1 MAEPLKTNGNGAAEG
16 GADSGFA
23 SEKMQSPP
31 RRLQRF
37 DSLHTEA
44 GMIPGGQSHAAKVGW
59 ATTLSLALQSLG
71 VVYGDMGTSPLYVFS
86 STFTSGIKDTDDLLG
101 VMSLIIY
108 TVALLPLIKYC
119 FIVLRANDN
128 GDGGTFA
135 LYSLI
140 SRYARISLI
149 PNQQAE
155 DATVSHY
162 KLESPSNRVKRAH
175 WIKEKMESSP
185 NFKVILFLV
194 TILATSMVIGDGVL
208 TPCISVLSAV
218 GGIKESAKSL
228 TQGQIAGI
236 AIVILIVLFAVQR
249 FGTDKVGYTFGPV
262 ILTWF
267 ILIAGIGI
275 YNLIKHDI
283 GILKAFNP
291 KYIVEYFQRNGK
303 DGWISLG
310 GVVLCITGTE
320 AMFADLGHFNVRAIQ
335 IGFSVVLLPSVLL
348 AYMGQ
353 AAYLRIY
360 PENVAD
366 TFYKSIPGPLYWPTF
381 VVAVASAI
389 IASQAMISGAFA
401 IIAQSQILGCFPRV
415 RVTHTS
421 KKFHGQVYI
430 PEINYALM
438 ILCVGVTAIFQTT
451 EKIGNAYGIAV
462 VFVMFIT
469 TLLVTLVMAM
479 IWKTSLLWIALFPI
493 IFGGAELMYLSSAF
507 YKFKEGGYL
516 PLGFAAILMLIMGTW
531 HYVHVH
537 RYKYEL
543 KNKVSNNYVAELATR
558 RSLARLPGI
567 GVLYSELVQGIPPIL
582 PHLVEKVPSIHS
594 VLVIISIKYLPISHI
609 ETSERFLFRYVE
621 PREYRVFRC
630 VVRYGYNNKVED
642 PREFESLL
650 IGNLKQFIHEESF
663 FSQSSPSLGGE
674 DNSIQESGNAM
685 EPYVEVQDARLPKSF
700 IDGIH
705 AGPPNGCMDEI
716 ELIQRGMDDGV
727 VHLLG
732 ETNVVA
738 EQNAGL
744 VKKIIV
750 DYAYNFIRKN
760 FRQPEKITCVPHNR
774 LLRVGMTYEI

>member
-1 MAEPLKTNGNGAAEG
+1 MAEPLKTSGNGAADG

-86 STFTSGIKDTDDLLG
+86 STFTGGIKDTDDLLG

-108 TVALLPLIKYC
+108 TVALLPLMKYC

-128 GDGGTFA
+128 GD
-135 LYSLI
+135 
-140 SRYARISLI
+140 
-149 PNQQAE
+149 
-155 DATVSHY
+155 
-162 KLESPSNRVKRAH
+162 
-175 WIKEKMESSP
+175 
-185 NFKVILFLV
+185 
-194 TILATSMVIGDGVL
+194 
-208 TPCISVLSAV
+208 VLSAV

-236 AIVILIVLFAVQR
+236 AITILIVLFAVQR

-267 ILIAGIGI
+267 ILIA
-275 YNLIKHDI
+275 
-283 GILKAFNP
+283 
-291 KYIVEYFQRNGK
+291 
-303 DGWISLG
+303 
-310 GVVLCITGTE
+310 GTE

-366 TFYKSIPGPLYWPTF
+366 TFYKSIP
-381 VVAVASAI
+381 
-389 IASQAMISGAFA
+389 
-401 IIAQSQILGCFPRV
+401 
-415 RVTHTS
+415 
-421 KKFHGQVYI
+421 
-430 PEINYALM
+430 
-438 ILCVGVTAIFQTT
+438 
-451 EKIGNAYGIAV
+451 GIAV

-594 VLVIISIKYLPISHI
+594 VLVIISIKYLPISNI

-674 DNSIQESGNAM
+674 DNSIQELGNAM
-685 EPYVEVQDARLPKSF
+685 EPSVEVQDARLPKSS

-716 ELIQRGMDDGV
+716 ELIQRGMEDGV